1 MELSIQTPALLF
13 PAVSLLLIA
22 YTNKFLAIANL
33 IRKLISDYEQ
43 KKNRDI
49 LKQIHTLRR
58 RLWLIRWMQVFAVTS
73 ILICV
78 VTMYF
83 IYEGWQVWSKIL
95 FATSLVLMMASLVI
109 TLLETVLSAGA
120 LNVLLRDLE
129 EKEKEN

>member
-58 RLWLIRWMQVFAVTS
+58 RLWLIRWMQIFAVTS
-73 ILICV
+73 ILLCV

-83 IYEGWQVWSKIL
+83 VYEGWQIWSKIL
-95 FATSLVLMMASLVI
+95 FAASLLLMMASLVI

-129 EKEKEN
+129 EKEQER